1 MGNEPM
7 KHAFLWTILFIL
19 LWVFGYLIYINK
31 EINNLKQNTLSINY
45 KASKESS
52 IETASLLNVSAKA
65 QQGFAYHSVDKGY
78 FISTISATLPDP
90 PEGFFYQA
98 WLVREDLNTEPD
110 VLATG
115 KMKLE
120 SMQDHFWAVVYSSKT
135 DYSDYRK
142 VVISLQPENNDQT
155 IGENILVGKY

>member
-1 MGNEPM
+1 M
-7 KHAFLWTILFIL
+7 KHAFLWVISFIL
-19 LWVFGYLIYINK
+19 LLVFGYLIYINK
-31 EINNLKQNTLSINY
+31 EVNDLKQNAFQVNY
-45 KASKESS
+45 KASKEST
-52 IETASLLNVSAKA
+52 ETASLLNVSAKA

-90 PEGFFYQA
+90 PAGFFYQT
-98 WLVREDLNTEPD
+98 WLVREGLSSEPETI
-110 VLATG
+110 ATG

-120 SMQDHFWAVVYSSKT
+120 SMQDHFWAVVFSSKT

-142 VVISLQPENNDQT
+142 VVISLQPEDYEQV